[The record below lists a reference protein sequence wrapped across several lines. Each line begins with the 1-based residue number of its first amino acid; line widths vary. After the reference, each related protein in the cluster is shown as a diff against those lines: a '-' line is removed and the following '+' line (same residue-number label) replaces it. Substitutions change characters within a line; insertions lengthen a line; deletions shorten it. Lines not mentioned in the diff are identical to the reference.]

1 VTSKAL
7 LWLTG
12 GLVTLSLGLGLAV
25 LVSATGAQTPQI
37 TTTVNVGTGGQ
48 GIPGPPGPPGPP
60 GTNTTLECP
69 SGYVL
74 GDLVINHPGGQVTIL
89 ACIKK

>member
-1 VTSKAL
+1 VTSKTL

-37 TTTVNVGTGGQ
+37 TTTVNVGTGVQ
-48 GIPGPPGPPGPP
+48 GPPGPPGPP
-60 GTNTTLECP
+60 GTSTSPAGLECP
-69 SGYVL
+69 TGYTL

-89 ACIKK
+89 TCIKK